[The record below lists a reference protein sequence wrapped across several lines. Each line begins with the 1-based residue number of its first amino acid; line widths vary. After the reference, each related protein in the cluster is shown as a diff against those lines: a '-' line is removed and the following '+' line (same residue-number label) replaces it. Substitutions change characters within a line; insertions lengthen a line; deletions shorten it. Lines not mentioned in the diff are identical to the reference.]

1 VTANMFQ
8 SVFPY
13 INPPL
18 AGSPN
23 DLSVNVTMQQSPT
36 ANGPFAN
43 TAAKFNPATGKVSVA
58 PTGGSAGFYRATADL
73 PGVSLGTPTVTSTN
87 VMIGVQ
93 VPSGL

>member
-1 VTANMFQ
+1 
-8 SVFPY
+8 
-13 INPPL
+13 
-18 AGSPN
+18 
-23 DLSVNVTMQQSPT
+23 
-36 ANGPFAN
+36 
-43 TAAKFNPATGKVSVA
+43 VA